1 MTIPYIDTDVIIRLL
16 TGDDPA
22 KQEAAATLFRHIE
35 DGSLTVAAPD
45 TVIGDAVYVLASP
58 RIYNLARTQVA
69 ALLTSLVRLSHFHVQ
84 NRRTV
89 LTALQLYGTTN
100 GLDFGDAMIAAAMQE
115 NSSGEVY
122 SYDRHFDRIP
132 GIQCREP

>member
-16 TGDDPA
+16 TGDDVV
-22 KQEAAATLFRHIE
+22 KQAAAAALFQRVE
-35 DGSLTVAAPD
+35 ARSFAVAAPD

-58 RIYNLARTQVA
+58 RLYNLARAQVA

-89 LTALQLYGTTN
+89 LTALQLYGMTS
-100 GLDFGDAMIAAAMQE
+100 GLDFGDAMIIAAMQQNE
-115 NSSGEVY
+115 SQEVY
-122 SYDRHFDRIP
+122 SYDRHFDKIA
-132 GIQCREP
+132 GIQRQEP